1 MSILPKNPNES
12 AYVGGRKHWTD
23 VIKNSGSGDLLIW
36 RQPEEDFN
44 NNSTLVVM
52 PGEVAIFINEGKIEQ
67 VFEKGTYKLNTEN
80 YPFIGRLKR
89 MFSGGI
95 STFNCVVY
103 FVRKSDSKELLW
115 GTPSPIQVRDK
126 VWGILT
132 NAKAH
137 GAYKVRVTDPGVFL
151 EKLVGNNV
159 QAQQQEDIF
168 SYFEQEMTSLI
179 KTSLSKFLNSI
190 QHELIGLGSQLQEL
204 SKQLLPQVNTAVT
217 PYGLECIAFSLANL
231 DIDTSKYDALDE
243 AQIAKIAKLRAA
255 EGDKGVMDILGD
267 KWGTQQAANILTILA
282 GNPGAGGVAAAGAGL
297 GMGMAAGGAFSYMAE
312 QMLAPMNPG
321 AQQSSQPFN
330 SEPSGRFVQED
341 SDVENKVNKSDPVE
355 ALGQLKRMLD
365 AGYIEQTEYDE
376 KKKEILSRM

>member
-67 VFEKGTYKLNTEN
+67 VFENGTYKLNTEN

-103 FVRKSDSKELLW
+103 FVRKADSKELLW

-137 GAYKVRVTDPGVFL
+137 GAYKVRVTDPIVFL
-151 EKLVGNNV
+151 EKLVGNNI

-179 KTSLSKFLNSI
+179 KTSLSIFLNSI
-190 QHELIGLGSQLQEL
+190 QQELIGLDSQLQEL
-204 SKQLLPQVNTAVT
+204 SKQLQPQVNTAVT

-321 AQQSSQPFN
+321 VQQSSQPFN
-330 SEPSGRFVQED
+330 SEPSGRFVQEG
-341 SDVENKVNKSDPVE
+341 SETENDVKKTDPVE
-355 ALGQLKRMLD
+355 VLGQLKRMLD
-365 AGYIEQTEYDE
+365 AGYIEQEEFD
-376 KKKEILSRM
+376 KKKREILSRM

>member
-67 VFEKGTYKLNTEN
+67 VFENGTYKLNTEN

-103 FVRKSDSKELLW
+103 FVRKADSKELLW

-137 GAYKVRVTDPGVFL
+137 GAYKVRVTDPVVFL

-190 QHELIGLGSQLQEL
+190 QQELIGLDSQLQEL
-204 SKQLLPQVNTAVT
+204 SNQLQPQVNTAVT
-217 PYGLECIAFSLANL
+217 PYGLECITFSLANL

-282 GNPGAGGVAAAGAGL
+282 GNPGAGGVAATGAGL

-330 SEPSGRFVQED
+330 SEPSGRFVQKD
-341 SDVENKVNKSDPVE
+341 SDVENEEKTSDPVE

-365 AGYIEQTEYDE
+365 AGYIDQGEYDD